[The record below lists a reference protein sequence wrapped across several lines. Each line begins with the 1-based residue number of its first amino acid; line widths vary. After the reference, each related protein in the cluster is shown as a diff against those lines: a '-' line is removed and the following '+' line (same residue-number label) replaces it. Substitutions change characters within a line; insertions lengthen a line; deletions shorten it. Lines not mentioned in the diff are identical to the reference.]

1 MHEICAGIVLFN
13 PDIVRLQENIEAIK
27 NQVGKVYIV
36 DNGSSNID
44 TVRFCCLN
52 EEKVELI
59 ENGINKGIAAAL
71 NTLLLKAEENG
82 YDWMVTLDQDSVA
95 FSDMVE
101 QFKPYVDTENVA
113 LLCPFIVDDNEKK
126 LVRSS
131 ALPEIIEVDRA
142 ITSGALTNVFVW
154 RKIGGFDE
162 AMFIDCVDFD
172 YCTNAV
178 LNGYKI
184 LQIPA
189 AKLHHRLGEAK
200 EVRSFIKIGSLL
212 GLEKFKTPV
221 FTYNHSPERTYY
233 YARNIHYYMKK
244 YKGKINLKTER
255 RVYLKWF
262 TLKVFFEQ
270 DGFKKLGAIIKGKRD
285 SKALYQLYKAKQRNK
300 ND

>member
-1 MHEICAGIVLFN
+1 MHKICAGIVLYN
-13 PDIVRLQENIEAIK
+13 PDMARLQENIAAIK
-27 NQVGKVYIV
+27 NQVDRVYIV
-36 DNGSSNID
+36 DNGSINID
-44 TVRFCCLN
+44 TVRFCCKQD
-52 EEKVELI
+52 EKVILI

-71 NTLLLKAEENG
+71 NILLSKAEENG
-82 YDWMVTLDQDSVA
+82 YDWIVTLDQDSVA

-101 QFKPYVDTENVA
+101 NFKPYFEEENVA
-113 LLCPFIVDDNEKK
+113 ILCPFIVDDNEKNSI
-126 LVRSS
+126 RSNV
-131 ALPEIIEVDRA
+131 LPNVIETNRA

-184 LQIPA
+184 LQITA

-200 EVRSFIKIGSLL
+200 EVRSFIKIASRL
-212 GLEKFKTPV
+212 GLKKFKKPV

-255 RVYLKWF
+255 RIFLKWF
-262 TLKVFFEQ
+262 ILKVFFEQ
-270 DGFKKLGAIIKGKRD
+270 DGFKKLRAIIKGIGD
-285 SKALYQLYKAKQRNK
+285 SKALYKLYKAKQGNK
-300 ND
+300 